1 MGYFGWRRHYLGWVA
16 VRGGV
21 WSIILGRKRG
31 VGVSGVLFLVGVGGL
46 GIILGGLG

>member
-1 MGYFGWRRHYLGWVA
+1 MGYFGWGRHYFGWVG

-21 WSIILGRKRG
+21 WSIILARKRG

>member
-1 MGYFGWRRHYLGWVA
+1 MWIILGGGDIILA

-21 WSIILGRKRG
+21 WSIILGKKRG
-31 VGVSGVLFLVGVGGL
+31 VGVRGVLFLVGGGGL